1 MSSPPDARLPT
12 AAGLVLYLV
21 QSISINST
29 VLPPPVGPCALASF
43 QETLLLSPPW
53 LKYLEIC
60 GLQDQSGFQGTQ
72 NPLHPGPGPTSNF
85 ISLPCPRLSPK
96 PSGSL
101 PCAFPAS
108 LQASGPAVVPSLPL
122 GNAPHPGRKP
132 NCPSPSS
139 SWSHRYLL
147 PKAGPSTPSMFLKG
161 SKLLFRPEPQED
173 PRVQPSSSL
182 LLLLA
187 LSSEQLTS
195 ASKVPCVK
203 ITFKYGHQNCS
214 QP

>member
-1 MSSPPDARLPT
+1 MKGSSHSTFLTQTLLPSDRIQNAVHTNPLNQSKIVLTHHKYGYLMSSPPDARLPT

-108 LQASGPAVVPSLPL
+108 LQASGPAVVPSLLL

-132 NCPSPSS
+132 NCPSTTAPPA
-139 SWSHRYLL
+139 HL
-147 PKAGPSTPSMFLKG
+147 PAGVIVISCP
-161 SKLLFRPEPQED
+161 KLVL
-173 PRVQPSSSL
+173 PRH
-182 LLLLA
+182 
-187 LSSEQLTS
+187 
-195 ASKVPCVK
+195 PC
-203 ITFKYGHQNCS
+203 S
-214 QP
+214 